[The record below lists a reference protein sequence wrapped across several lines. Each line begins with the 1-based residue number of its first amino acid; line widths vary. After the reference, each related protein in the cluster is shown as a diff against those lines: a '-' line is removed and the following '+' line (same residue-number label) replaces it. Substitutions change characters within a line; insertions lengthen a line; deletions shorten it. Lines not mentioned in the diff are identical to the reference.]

1 MDIISKEIENYIVA
15 LMPVRDP
22 ILDEMEKM
30 GERRNFPIVGPM
42 VGRFLYQM
50 ATAVG
55 ARRIFEMGSGYG
67 YSAYWFAK
75 ALPDGGKIICTE
87 GSADNAKLAHDFL
100 SRGGLGNKIDFRVG
114 DALQII
120 EKESGPYD
128 IIFNDVDKEHY
139 PEVFKKALPRL
150 RKGGLFISDNV
161 LWHGRVVSPDGE
173 KSTQGILKFNK
184 MVYESKDVFTTIVP
198 LRDGLAV
205 CVKM

>member
-1 MDIISKEIENYIVA
+1 MDIVSREIENYIMA
-15 LMPVRDP
+15 LTPTRDP
-22 ILDEMEKM
+22 ILDEMEKI

-50 ATAVG
+50 ATVIG
-55 ARRIFEMGSGYG
+55 AKKIFEMGSGYG

-75 ALPDGGKIICTE
+75 SLHDGGKIICTE
-87 GSADNAKLAHDFL
+87 GSADNAKLAEDFFR
-100 SRGGLGNKIDFRVG
+100 RGGLGNKVDFRVG
-114 DALQII
+114 DALRII

-139 PEVFKKALPRL
+139 PEAFKKALPRL

-161 LWHGRVVSPDGE
+161 LWHGRVVSQDGD
-173 KSTQGILKFNK
+173 KSTQGILKFNR
-184 MVYESKDVFTTIVP
+184 MVYDSKDVFTTIVP

-205 CVKM
+205 CVKL